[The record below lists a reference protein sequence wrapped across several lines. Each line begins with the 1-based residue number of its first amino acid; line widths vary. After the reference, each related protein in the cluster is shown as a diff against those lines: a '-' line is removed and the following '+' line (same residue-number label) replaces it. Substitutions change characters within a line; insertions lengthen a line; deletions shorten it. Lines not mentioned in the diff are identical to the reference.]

1 MKWLDAWI
9 TRGIRRAM
17 VIGRGVAL
25 LGGASVLL
33 GVFVIVLRRLL
44 DVTVVFPLLA
54 FFWLPESIPG
64 FALGVAVTAAGLF
77 LLIRAANT
85 FPHHDY
91 GPELPSVT
99 QVLEPRYMTKARS
112 DGPRAAP
119 ARRATARRPGRG
131 T

>member
-64 FALGVAVTAAGLF
+64 FALGIAVTAAGLF

-91 GPELPSVT
+91 GADLPSVT
-99 QVLEPRYMTKARS
+99 QVLEPRYTPPIRRE
-112 DGPRAAP
+112 GPRAAP

-131 T
+131 P